1 MTACLARNFLALCVW
16 EFSWTTAGVYQ
27 GTSLAWLF
35 FQKGTALL
43 HSAAND
49 GIAETHINLLIRE
62 LEKQTEQNSLIT
74 IVKM

>member
-1 MTACLARNFLALCVW
+1 MFGNSLGQLLAFTKALLLHG
-16 EFSWTTAGVYQ
+16 F
-27 GTSLAWLF
+27 F

-43 HSAAND
+43 HFAAND